1 MRSNDFPIP
10 QISRRGL
17 LLLAAAP
24 AVLSAATAAASE
36 PRFSQPRPRDGT
48 TRHSL
53 DGVWKFRTDPYA
65 EGEARSWFAPSF
77 DASAWEDMTVPG
89 VWDVINEHSE
99 YAGAAWYRTRFAT
112 DPGWSD
118 KLVRLVFEA
127 VYNDATVWLN
137 GRLLGTNDNGF
148 LPFHYD
154 LRNLAPPGQRNQLTV
169 RVDNRRRLG
178 AVWNWGGIRRP
189 VWLEITDRTRLER
202 VKITSEPDLE
212 TGHARITA
220 RAQALSHGG
229 SAGEMS
235 AQMTI
240 RREGVAVWQSPVIN
254 GTAGADGAH
263 DFAFETELE
272 PAQVRLWHLN
282 SPQLYEAEV
291 SLMRGGA
298 TIHSHASRFGIRK
311 VEIAGE
317 QLLLN
322 GEPIRPVGFN
332 LVPEDRRT
340 GSVLPRSR
348 YRADIDLMKML
359 GATMGRISHFPL
371 PPEVLDYL
379 DEVGILSISELPI
392 WGKSELVDAG
402 SNVAADWLERL
413 IDTQFNHPS
422 VIGWS
427 VGNEIGRYDRN
438 PGARDYVRTAIARA
452 KALDPGRFAVYVTNT
467 AGNQQDDPIAFAD
480 LITMNAYGDLTGA
493 IEKTRALHPGKPIFL
508 SEYGGGGELDGEAPN
523 DAKDTGDAFLNQ
535 LRGKPYVIGGS
546 RWTFAD
552 YRSDWAGWPFS
563 PATGPSQN
571 RSWGILTSDRRPK
584 RSYFSYRAAHA
595 PVAKMALQRR
605 GADWSITLA
614 PRGVDDL
621 PAYAMRGYHILW
633 RVLDAAGA
641 PRDAGLIEVPALDP
655 GAAPITLPVP
665 AKRGGATILADLID
679 PLGYS
684 VLTVKNDLAPPAAPV
699 IRHVHAS
706 SKTAR
711 ILFDSVARA
720 DGYRLAHDGPG
731 GSRQTAPTIDGFV
744 DVAGLELD
752 RRYAFRIVAFNQAG
766 ESAPGATVSAM
777 TTRDDL
783 PPILWSIQSA
793 DRAVFVNY
801 STEAIDYLYEIELTL
816 PETGLVRRISV
827 TTRGTTRIPGLEN
840 GKTYQ
845 LRMRRRNGIG
855 FDSAWSEARAATP
868 RGPGDL
874 PAPASGYLVAGP
886 GALTMLVFEPVANA
900 AGYEARFG
908 GRTASIQSAA
918 SGTVFLRGIGPSQ
931 AVSLR
936 AIDDFGKPG
945 QALELRHL
953 H

>member
-1 MRSNDFPIP
+1 MRSTDFPIP
-10 QISRRGL
+10 RISRRGL

-24 AVLSAATAAASE
+24 AILSAATAAASE
-36 PRFSQPRPRDGT
+36 PRPSPPSPRDRT
-48 TRHSL
+48 ARHSL

-65 EGEARSWFAPSF
+65 DGEDRTWFAPSF

-99 YAGAAWYRTRFAT
+99 YAGAAWYRTGFAT
-112 DPGWSD
+112 DPGWSG

-127 VYNDATVWLN
+127 AYNDATVWLN

-148 LPFHYD
+148 LPFHFD

-189 VWLEITDRTRLER
+189 VWLEITDPTRIER
-202 VKITSEPDLE
+202 VKITAEPDLQ
-212 TGHARITA
+212 TGRARVIV
-220 RAQALSHGG
+220 RAQALSHDGP
-229 SAGEMS
+229 AADIS
-235 AQMTI
+235 AQVTL
-240 RREGVAVWQSPVIN
+240 RRDGVVIWTSPVLA
-254 GTAGADGAH
+254 GTR
-263 DFAFETELE
+263 DFVFETVLE
-272 PAQVRLWHLN
+272 PAQVHLWHLN

-298 TIHSHASRFGIRK
+298 TIHSQASRFGIRK

-317 QLLLN
+317 RLLLN

-340 GSVLPRSR
+340 GSVLPPSR

-359 GATMGRISHFPL
+359 GTTMARLSHFPL

-392 WGKSELVDAG
+392 WGKSELVDAR
-402 SNVAADWLERL
+402 SKVAADWLERL

-422 VIGWS
+422 IIGWS

-438 PGARDYVRTAIARA
+438 PGAREYVRTAIARA
-452 KALDPGRFAVYVTNT
+452 KALDPSRFAVYATNT
-467 AGNQQDDPIAFAD
+467 AGSQKDDPIAFAD
-480 LITMNAYGDLTGA
+480 LITMNAYGDLAGA
-493 IEKTRALHPGKPIFL
+493 VEKTRALHPGKPIFL
-508 SEYGGGGELDGEAPN
+508 SEYGGGGELDSEDPN
-523 DAKDTGDAFLNQ
+523 EAKDTGDAFLNQ

-546 RWTFAD
+546 RWTLTD

-614 PRGVDDL
+614 PRGTDDL
-621 PAYAMRGYHILW
+621 PAYAMRGYRILW
-633 RVLDAAGA
+633 RVLDAAGD
-641 PRDAGLIEVPALDP
+641 PIDAGLIEVPSLDP
-655 GAAPITLPVP
+655 GATPVTLRVP
-665 AKRGGATILADLID
+665 AKRAGATILADLID

-711 ILFDSVARA
+711 IMFDPVARA
-720 DGYRLAHDGPG
+720 DGYRLAYDGPG
-731 GSRQTAPTIDGFV
+731 GPKQAAPTINDFV

-752 RRYAFRIVAFNQAG
+752 QRYTFRLVAFNEAG
-766 ESAPGATVSAM
+766 ESAPSAAVSAM

-793 DRAVFVNY
+793 DQAVFVNY
-801 STEAIDYLYEIELTL
+801 STEATDYLYEIELTL
-816 PETGLVRRISV
+816 PGSERVRRISV
-827 TTRGTTRIPGLEN
+827 TTRGATRIPGLEN
-840 GKTYQ
+840 GKTYR
-845 LRMRRRNGIG
+845 LRIRRRNGIG
-855 FDSAWSEARAATP
+855 FDSGWSEPRSATP

-874 PAPASGYLVAGP
+874 PAPASGCLVPGP
-886 GALTMLVFEPVANA
+886 GDLTLLVFDPVPDA
-900 AGYEARFG
+900 ASYEVRFG
-908 GRTASIQSAA
+908 GRTVSIRSAA
-918 SGTVFLRGIGPSQ
+918 SGTGFLRGIGRAQ

-936 AIDDFGKPG
+936 AIDDLGQPG
-945 QALELRHL
+945 QALELRRL